1 MQVRLTVMSLVTA
14 LSPGFIL
21 DGAQGFKRKGVCEP
35 LNPGLNISNH
45 VIRNKN
51 SRHLL
56 NWRDGMKVCVKLLIY
71 YLYIS
76 QLFVGY

>member
-21 DGAQGFKRKGVCEP
+21 DRAQSFKRKGVCEP
-35 LNPGLNISNH
+35 LNPGLNISIYI
-45 VIRNKN
+45 IRNKN
-51 SRHLL
+51 SCHLP
-56 NWRDGMKVCVKLLIY
+56 NQRNGIKICVKLLIN

-76 QLFVGY
+76 QLFLGY